1 MSFKVMLTD
10 DASADLEA
18 IYEYIAMHD
27 GEINALRLLEQFEK
41 LIVSLSDFSERGI
54 YPKELSA
61 LGIREYRQLN
71 FKPYRMVYRVVG
83 KTVYVYMVVDGR
95 RDMKALLSARL
106 LGA

>member
-1 MSFKVMLTD
+1 MLTD

-41 LIVSLSDFSERGI
+41 LIVSLSDFPERGI

-71 FKPYRMVYRVVG
+71 LKPYRMVYRVVG

>member
-41 LIVSLSDFSERGI
+41 LIVSLSDFPERGI

-71 FKPYRMVYRVVG
+71 LKPYRMVYRVVG

>member
-1 MSFKVMLTD
+1 MLTD

>member
-41 LIVSLSDFSERGI
+41 LIVSLSDFPERGI